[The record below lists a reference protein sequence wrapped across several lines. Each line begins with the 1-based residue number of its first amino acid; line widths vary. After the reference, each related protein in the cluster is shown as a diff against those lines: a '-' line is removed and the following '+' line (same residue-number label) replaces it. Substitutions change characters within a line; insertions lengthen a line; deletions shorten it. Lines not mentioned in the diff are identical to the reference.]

1 MKVNAMA
8 GESSEQDNDFVKEE
22 GSRTEEPRR
31 KNPLGW
37 LFALTLVVILALA
50 GIAIEFYPSH
60 RAWIIVAFNMLFWA
74 AVAFFAIIR
83 RNP

>member
-1 MKVNAMA
+1 MA
-8 GESSEQDNDFVKEE
+8 KGSSDQDNDFVKEQ

-37 LFALTLVVILALA
+37 LFVLTLVVILALA
-50 GIAIEFYPSH
+50 GIALKFYPDR
-60 RAWIIVAFNMLFWA
+60 RAWIIVAFNVLFWA

-83 RNP
+83 RNG